1 MRRGKDTQMHREEGQ
16 KKKKEIVFGGADR
29 SQIMERLVGQA
40 GRAASIL
47 F

>member
-16 KKKKEIVFGGADR
+16 KKKQIEFGGAGR
-29 SQIMERLVGQA
+29 NQIMERLVGQA